1 MTKTFRPWDVDQAWL
16 LPASVDDFV
25 PPEHPAHLVREI
37 VRGELD
43 LTPILSLYDEERGQ
57 PPYHPAMMVAL
68 LLYAYSRGM
77 YSSRQIAHGCEER
90 LDFQAVTALNRP
102 DFRTISDFRKRHLEA
117 LAGLFRQVL
126 MLCRRAGLVGFG
138 HVALDGTKIKAN
150 ASKHKAMSYARMG
163 KAEAELAAE
172 IAAWLARAAAADASE
187 DAAYGSARR
196 GEEPP
201 EWMRDKQRRL
211 ARIRA
216 AKAELEA
223 EAKLA
228 ADSRVMIGRDGF
240 IQAYNAQAAVDGSR
254 QIILAHRLSN
264 NPDDH
269 AALVPLVE
277 TVKANTGRKPVEIS
291 GDAGFCS
298 HDNLAALHQ
307 RKIRPY
313 LATGRAGHPV
323 GEPLNS
329 RGGPLVQ
336 AMRAKLKRAG
346 RRSRYRLRKQVVEPV
361 FGQIKQAR
369 GFRQFLLRGID
380 KVTAEWALICTAH
393 NLKSEIELAFTAS
406 HAIATRHG
414 TATQSPKPLLGQAP
428 SGRYSR
434 RGSRSLAP
442 ADKTIR
448 SPDRP
453 GCR

>member
-1 MTKTFRPWDVDQAWL
+1 MAKTFRPWDVDQVWL
-16 LPASVDDFV
+16 LPASIHDFV

-43 LTPILSLYDEERGQ
+43 LTPILSVYDEERGQ

-68 LLYAYSRGM
+68 LLYAYSRGV
-77 YSSRQIAHGCEER
+77 YSSRQIARGCEER

-102 DFRTISDFRKRHLEA
+102 DFRTISDFRQRHLEA

-150 ASKHKAMSYARMG
+150 ASKHKAMSYARMS
-163 KAEAELAAE
+163 KAEAGLAAE
-172 IAAWLARAAAADASE
+172 IATWLARAAAADECE
-187 DAAYGSARR
+187 DATYGGDRR
-196 GEEPP
+196 GDEPP
-201 EWMRDKQRRL
+201 DWMRDKQQRL
-211 ARIRA
+211 VHIRA

-228 ADSRVMIGRDGF
+228 ADAKAAVPQRYRGGRKPKHPPGSPKPAAQRNFTDPDSRVMIGRDGF

-277 TVKANTGRKPVEIS
+277 AVKANTGRKPVEIS

-298 HDNLAALHQ
+298 HDNLTALHE

-323 GEPLNS
+323 GEGINP

-346 RRSRYRLRKQVVEPV
+346 RRSRYRLRKQIVEPV
-361 FGQIKQAR
+361 FSQIKQAR

-393 NLKSEIELAFTAS
+393 NLNKLAA
-406 HAIATRHG
+406 A
-414 TATQSPKPLLGQAP
+414 
-428 SGRYSR
+428 
-434 RGSRSLAP
+434 
-442 ADKTIR
+442 
-448 SPDRP
+448 
-453 GCR
+453 